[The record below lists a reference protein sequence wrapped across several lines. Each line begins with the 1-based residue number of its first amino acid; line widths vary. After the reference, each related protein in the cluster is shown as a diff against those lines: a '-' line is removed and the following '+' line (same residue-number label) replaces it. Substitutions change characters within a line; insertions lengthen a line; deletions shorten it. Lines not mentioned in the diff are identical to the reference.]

1 MNKSTF
7 KNDQRWIALL
17 VTISFAWLLQ
27 VSAMPLAAAEQVEE
41 TGSAAA
47 EQDGPANVEQAP
59 GFVEQLG
66 PDWQRPARIKLKT
79 VLIIVGAI
87 LIFGIIRLITH
98 GVGHEAAP
106 RNGISTWGANPGWPA
121 AI

>member
-1 MNKSTF
+1 MIK
-7 KNDQRWIALL
+7 KQQRWIALL

-27 VSAMPLAAAEQVEE
+27 VSAMPLDAAEQVEE
-41 TGSAAA
+41 TGSAAV
-47 EQDGPANVEQAP
+47 EQADRANVEQAP

-106 RNGISTWGANPGWPA
+106 REAMRNWGANRGRFA
-121 AI
+121 AN